1 MSFKK
6 ILVPLALLGSALLL
20 TGCYT
25 PYASG
30 TVGTRVG
37 SGGYV
42 SGSVGGYPYGS
53 PYGYRDYGGYGAQ
66 VHGYDRYGNPIYRT
80 PDGRL
85 VQGYDPYRNRG
96 VYVTPG
102 YRAPSYGYPRVYPGY
117 SYPRYNYPSN
127 VYRPPSHG
135 SRPSRP
141 GGGNNNHGP
150 GTPPPVATP
159 RPPRSNSSP
168 LGNVVREERMQR
180 DRTRDGL
187 VREQEP

>member
-1 MSFKK
+1 MNVKK
-6 ILVPLALLGSALLL
+6 ILVPLALLGSAVLL

-53 PYGYRDYGGYGAQ
+53 PYGYRDYNGGAQ
-66 VHGYDRYGNPIYRT
+66 VHGYDRNGNPIYRT

-96 VYVTPG
+96 VYVTP
-102 YRAPSYGYPRVYPGY
+102 RYGYPSYPYPGY
-117 SYPRYNYPSN
+117 GYPGYGSYPRYNYPPP
-127 VYRPPSHG
+127 VYRHPPRGQH
-135 SRPSRP
+135 PSRP

-159 RPPRSNSSP
+159 RPLGNSSP
-168 LGNVVREERMQR
+168 LGNVVREERLQR
-180 DRTRDGL
+180 DRTRGGL